1 MVHVFVVDE
10 TTLKFHLEYMF
21 AGTGAKDKKTDFLC
35 TYNELNIH
43 STTERNL
50 VGMIADVSK
59 IRINDKIIFYVQGTT
74 KFYGVFNV
82 VSKAF
87 FDENNSEN
95 YLVDKLQKGLSYRIK
110 IAPYEVYSNGITE
123 HELLDMLYQ
132 KEHPSQLCWSL
143 IYRKLKGNRGC
154 TMIFD
159 YEYTD
164 IIRKLKSANNDIA
177 LNGNNFTYDKKTQ
190 LIIPIT
196 DIKTYQG
203 RMNSIDI
210 KNRMLFKAN
219 RGNAFEVHLQ
229 AYILQNFDTEPLHSI
244 IYSTPENKTIWIGN
258 EVSCGVGMQRI
269 DLMSI
274 QENHDTI
281 YIKVIEL
288 KCISAYADIV
298 HKQLP
303 WYIQWISDYVA
314 PNYNKQV
321 KIIPC
326 VLALESN
333 DNNQF
338 ISDTQTFQP
347 NIIGLQPNVSI
358 EPIEYHEFSVDTDS
372 ISFNKIL

>member
-1 MVHVFVVDE
+1 MVHVFVVNE
-10 TTLKFHLEYMF
+10 NTLKHHLEYMF
-21 AGTGAKDKKTDFLC
+21 AGTGAGDKTSNFLIC
-35 TYNELNIH
+35 SNEITTH

-50 VGMIADVSK
+50 VGMIADISRIK
-59 IRINDKIIFYVQGTT
+59 INDKIIFYVQGTT
-74 KFYGVFNV
+74 KFYGVFKA
-82 VSKAF
+82 VSKVF
-87 FDENNSEN
+87 FDENDSDN
-95 YLVDKLQKGLSYRIK
+95 YLADKLKKGLSFRIK

-159 YEYTD
+159 YEYAD
-164 IIRKLKSANNDIA
+164 IIRKLKVANNGIS

-196 DIKTYQG
+196 DINTYQD

-210 KNRMLFKAN
+210 KKRMLFKAN

-229 AYILQNFDTEPLHSI
+229 AYILQNFDTEPLRSI
-244 IYSTPENKTIWIGN
+244 IYSIPENKAIWIGN

-274 QENHDTI
+274 QESHNTI

-288 KCISAYADIV
+288 KCIPAYADIV

-321 KIIPC
+321 KITPC
-326 VLALESN
+326 VLALENN

-338 ISDTQTFQP
+338 IADTQTFQP

-358 EPIEYHEFSVDTDS
+358 EPIEYYEFSVDTDS

>member
-10 TTLKFHLEYMF
+10 NTLKYHLEYMF
-21 AGTGAKDKKTDFLC
+21 AGTGAKDKKVDFLINFDKSN
-35 TYNELNIH
+35 TH

-59 IRINDKIIFYVQGTT
+59 IRTNDKILFYVQHTT
-74 KFYGVFNV
+74 KFYGVFKA

-87 FDENNSEN
+87 FDENDSDN
-95 YLVDKLQKGLSYRIK
+95 YLANNLKKGLSFRIK
-110 IAPYEVYSNGITE
+110 IAPDEVYANGITE

-154 TMIFD
+154 TMVFD
-159 YEYTD
+159 YEYAD
-164 IIRKLKSANNDIA
+164 IIHKIKAANNNVS
-177 LNGNNFTYDKKTQ
+177 LNGNSFTYDKNTQ
-190 LIIPIT
+190 LITSIT
-196 DIKTYQG
+196 NINTYQG

-229 AYILQNFDTEPLHSI
+229 AYILQNFDTQPLHSI
-244 IYSTPENKTIWIGN
+244 IYSIPENNAIWIGN

-269 DLMSI
+269 DLMTI
-274 QENHDTI
+274 QENHSTI
-281 YIKVIEL
+281 CIKIIEL
-288 KCISAYADIV
+288 KCIPAYVGIV
-298 HKQLP
+298 HQQLP

-326 VLALESN
+326 ILALKN
-333 DNNQF
+333 NNNQF
-338 ISDTQTFQP
+338 VTAVQAFQP
-347 NIIGLQPNVSI
+347 NVIGMQPNVSI
-358 EPIEYHEFSVDTDS
+358 EPIEYYEFSVDADS